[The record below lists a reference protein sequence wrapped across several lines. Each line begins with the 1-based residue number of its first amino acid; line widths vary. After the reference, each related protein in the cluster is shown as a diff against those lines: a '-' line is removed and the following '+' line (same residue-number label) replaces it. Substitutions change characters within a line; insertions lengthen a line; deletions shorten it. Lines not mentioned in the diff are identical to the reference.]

1 MNNMNFM
8 QYTTDYISGVMSL
21 RKPQEKSLKILE
33 EIINDTDLV
42 NNRNIEGIL
51 KVIHSKYP
59 ICSDFER
66 DFISLTFALA
76 TGVGKTRLM
85 GAFIT
90 YLYTNYGIKN
100 FLVVAPDTTIYE
112 KLKSDLGNPDNP
124 KYVFKGLGCFNN
136 PPKIIADDDYANK
149 NISLFDSE
157 VKIYVYNIGKFD
169 KEKTKMKAFNEFL
182 GMSFYEKLA
191 EMKDLVII
199 MDESHHYR
207 ADKGMTAINELKP
220 ILGLELTATP
230 IVNIKNKQVPF
241 KNVVYEY
248 PLSEAIKDGYTRVP
262 FALTRTDIDF
272 YHFGDDQLDKLMLND
287 GIKYHELIK
296 NKLINYAKVNKR
308 QVVKPFMLVV
318 CKDTEHAKKI
328 EEYIKSNDFENG
340 KYKNKTI
347 KIESKMSGVETEVNT
362 KLLLEVEKVDNPV
375 EIVIHVNML
384 KEGWDVNNL
393 YTIVP
398 LRTASS
404 KILREQ
410 MVGRGLRLPYGE
422 RTGDKE
428 IDSVVLTAHDKFQE
442 ILEEAQKGDSIFKL
456 GNVIKIEEIEDE
468 KETFSQIAIEYPIND
483 ELNDSIFVE
492 EESTKYE
499 LTNKINELLTKN
511 IEEQIYNQ
519 KSDNF
524 SDNFTEEIEEQIRQD
539 IEEEIKKD
547 DDLGKIYEENKNPIE
562 YWLKQNIKKT
572 HEKAIDKFILIPKIK
587 TEREE
592 GEYYFDD
599 FNLDTSKF
607 NQKPI
612 DNKILLQN
620 LIDASE
626 VEIIN
631 GGYINFD
638 AVTPEKTILDEL
650 RNKSEIDYEKTSDLL
665 FKLINQLITKF
676 KVEYNDE
683 QVKNIVMMY
692 KREIANE
699 IYSQMLKHFIRNE
712 GIIKEEVFAE
722 KPINYQSKY
731 NYNIKKNLFDNYDS
745 DRDGRITSIL
755 FDGIKR
761 GVFNTAKFDSV
772 PELQLAKILEREN
785 DFVQKWLRPSSTDFN
800 ITYNDGKNYEPDF
813 VVETEKM
820 KYLIEVK
827 GEDKLNDPDVLAKKK
842 KSVEY
847 CKLVSKWAEETGDK
861 KWTYVFIPASKITSK
876 STFKYLSEYYA
887 VKE

>member
-21 RKPQEKSLKILE
+21 RNPQEKSLKILE

-100 FLVVAPDTTIYE
+100 FLVVAPGTTIYE

-157 VKIYVYNIGKFD
+157 VNIYVYNIGKFD

-182 GMSFYEKLA
+182 GMSFYQKLA
-191 EMKDLVII
+191 EMKDLVIL

-272 YHFGDDQLDKLMLND
+272 YHFGNDQLDKLMLND

-296 NKLINYAKVNKR
+296 SKLINYAKVNKR
-308 QVVKPFMLVV
+308 PLVKPFMLVV

-340 KYKNKTI
+340 KYKYKTI

-468 KETFSQIAIEYPIND
+468 KEVFSQIAIEYPIND

-492 EESTKYE
+492 EESAKYE

-524 SDNFTEEIEEQIRQD
+524 TEEIEEKIRQD

-572 HEKAIDKFILIPKIK
+572 HEKAVDKFILIPKIK

-676 KVEYNDE
+676 KNEFNDE

-699 IYSQMLKHFIRNE
+699 IYSQMLKHFVRNE

-731 NYNIKKNLFDNYDS
+731 SYNIKKNLFDNYDS

-761 GVFNTAKFDSV
+761 GVFDTAKFDSV

-785 DFVQKWLRPSSTDFN
+785 DFVQKWLRPSATDFN

-820 KYLIEVK
+820 NYLVEVK
-827 GEDKLNDPDVLAKKK
+827 GEDKLNDPDVLAKKE

-847 CKLVSKWAEETGDK
+847 CKLVSKWAEETENK

>member
-21 RKPQEKSLKILE
+21 RNPQEKSLKILE

-100 FLVVAPDTTIYE
+100 FLVVAPGTTIYE

-157 VKIYVYNIGKFD
+157 VNIYVYNIGKFD

-182 GMSFYEKLA
+182 GMSFYQKLA
-191 EMKDLVII
+191 EMKDLVIL

-272 YHFGDDQLDKLMLND
+272 YHFGNDQLDKLMLND

-296 NKLINYAKVNKR
+296 SKLINYAKVNKR
-308 QVVKPFMLVV
+308 PLVKPFMLVV

-340 KYKNKTI
+340 KYKYKTI

-468 KETFSQIAIEYPIND
+468 KEVFSQIAIEYPIND

-492 EESTKYE
+492 EESAKYE

-524 SDNFTEEIEEQIRQD
+524 TEEIEEKIRQD

-572 HEKAIDKFILIPKIK
+572 HEKAVDKFILIPKIK

-592 GEYYFDD
+592 
-599 FNLDTSKF
+599 
-607 NQKPI
+607 
-612 DNKILLQN
+612 
-620 LIDASE
+620 
-626 VEIIN
+626 V
-631 GGYINFD
+631 
-638 AVTPEKTILDEL
+638 
-650 RNKSEIDYEKTSDLL
+650 
-665 FKLINQLITKF
+665 
-676 KVEYNDE
+676 
-683 QVKNIVMMY
+683 
-692 KREIANE
+692 
-699 IYSQMLKHFIRNE
+699 
-712 GIIKEEVFAE
+712 
-722 KPINYQSKY
+722 
-731 NYNIKKNLFDNYDS
+731 
-745 DRDGRITSIL
+745 
-755 FDGIKR
+755 
-761 GVFNTAKFDSV
+761 
-772 PELQLAKILEREN
+772 
-785 DFVQKWLRPSSTDFN
+785 
-800 ITYNDGKNYEPDF
+800 
-813 VVETEKM
+813 
-820 KYLIEVK
+820 
-827 GEDKLNDPDVLAKKK
+827 
-842 KSVEY
+842 
-847 CKLVSKWAEETGDK
+847 
-861 KWTYVFIPASKITSK
+861 
-876 STFKYLSEYYA
+876 
-887 VKE
+887 

>member
-21 RKPQEKSLKILE
+21 RNPQEKSLKILE
-33 EIINDTDLV
+33 EIINETELI
-42 NNRNIEGIL
+42 NNRNIEETL
-51 KVIHSKYP
+51 KIIHSKYP

-100 FLVVAPDTTIYE
+100 FLVVAPGTTIYE

-157 VKIYVYNIGKFD
+157 VNIYVYNIGKFD

-483 ELNDSIFVE
+483 ELNDSIFVA

-511 IEEQIYNQ
+511 IEEQIYSQN
-519 KSDNF
+519 

-562 YWLKQNIKKT
+562 YWLKQNIKRT

-676 KVEYNDE
+676 KNEFNDE

-699 IYSQMLKHFIRNE
+699 IYSQMLKHFIRND
-712 GIIKEEVFAE
+712 GTIKEEVFAE

-731 NYNIKKNLFDNYDS
+731 SYNIKKNLFDNYDS

-761 GVFNTAKFDSV
+761 GVFETAKFDSV

>member
-21 RKPQEKSLKILE
+21 RNPQEKSLKILE

-100 FLVVAPDTTIYE
+100 FLVVAPGTTIYE

-157 VKIYVYNIGKFD
+157 VNIYVYNIGKFD

-182 GMSFYEKLA
+182 GMSFYQKLA
-191 EMKDLVII
+191 EMKDLVIL

-296 NKLINYAKVNKR
+296 SKLINYAKVNKR
-308 QVVKPFMLVV
+308 PLVKPFMLVV

-340 KYKNKTI
+340 KYKYKTI

-468 KETFSQIAIEYPIND
+468 KEVFSQIAIEYPIND

-492 EESTKYE
+492 EESAKYE

-524 SDNFTEEIEEQIRQD
+524 TEEIEEKIRQD

-572 HEKAIDKFILIPKIK
+572 HEKAVDKFILIPKIK

-676 KVEYNDE
+676 KNEFNDE

-699 IYSQMLKHFIRNE
+699 IYSQMLKHFVRNE

-731 NYNIKKNLFDNYDS
+731 SYNIKKNLFDNYDS

-761 GVFNTAKFDSV
+761 GVFDTAKFDSV

-785 DFVQKWLRPSSTDFN
+785 DFVQKWLRPSATDFN

-820 KYLIEVK
+820 NYLVEVK
-827 GEDKLNDPDVLAKKK
+827 GEDKLNDPDVLAKKE

-847 CKLVSKWAEETGDK
+847 CKLVSKWAEETENK

>member
-21 RKPQEKSLKILE
+21 RNPQEKSLKILE

-100 FLVVAPDTTIYE
+100 FLVVAPGTTIYE

-157 VKIYVYNIGKFD
+157 VNIYVYNIGKFD

-182 GMSFYEKLA
+182 GMSFYQKLA
-191 EMKDLVII
+191 EMKDLVIL

-296 NKLINYAKVNKR
+296 SKLINYAKVNKR
-308 QVVKPFMLVV
+308 PLVKPFMLVV

-340 KYKNKTI
+340 KYKYKTI

-468 KETFSQIAIEYPIND
+468 KEVFSQIAIEYPIND

-492 EESTKYE
+492 EESAKYE

-524 SDNFTEEIEEQIRQD
+524 TEEIEEKIRQD

-572 HEKAIDKFILIPKIK
+572 HEKVVDKFILIPKIK

-676 KVEYNDE
+676 KNEFNDE

-699 IYSQMLKHFIRNE
+699 IYSQMLKHFVRNE

-731 NYNIKKNLFDNYDS
+731 SYNIKKNLFDNYDS

-761 GVFNTAKFDSV
+761 GVFDTAKFDSV

-785 DFVQKWLRPSSTDFN
+785 DFVQKWLRPSATDFN

-820 KYLIEVK
+820 NYLVEVK
-827 GEDKLNDPDVLAKKK
+827 GEDKLNDPDVLAKKE

-847 CKLVSKWAEETGDK
+847 CKLVSKWAEETENK

>member
-21 RKPQEKSLKILE
+21 RNPQEKSLKILE

-100 FLVVAPDTTIYE
+100 FLVVAPGTTIYE

-157 VKIYVYNIGKFD
+157 VNIYVYNIGKFD

-182 GMSFYEKLA
+182 GMSFYQKLA
-191 EMKDLVII
+191 EMKDLVIL

-296 NKLINYAKVNKR
+296 SKLINYAKVNKR
-308 QVVKPFMLVV
+308 PLVKPFMLVV

-340 KYKNKTI
+340 KYKYKTI

-468 KETFSQIAIEYPIND
+468 KEVFSQIAIEYPIND

-492 EESTKYE
+492 EESAKYE

-524 SDNFTEEIEEQIRQD
+524 TEEIEEKIRQD

-572 HEKAIDKFILIPKIK
+572 HEKAVDKFILIPKIK

-676 KVEYNDE
+676 KNEFNDE

-699 IYSQMLKHFIRNE
+699 IYSQMLKHFVRNE

-731 NYNIKKNLFDNYDS
+731 SYNIKKNLFDNYDS

-761 GVFNTAKFDSV
+761 GVFDTAKFDSV

-785 DFVQKWLRPSSTDFN
+785 DFVQKWLRPSATDFN

-813 VVETEKM
+813 VVETEKIN
-820 KYLIEVK
+820 YLVEVK
-827 GEDKLNDPDVLAKKK
+827 GEDKLNDPDVLAKKE

-847 CKLVSKWAEETGDK
+847 CKLVSKWAEETENK

>member
-21 RKPQEKSLKILE
+21 RNPQEKSLKILE

-100 FLVVAPDTTIYE
+100 FLVVAPGTTIYE

-157 VKIYVYNIGKFD
+157 VNIYVYNIGKFD

-182 GMSFYEKLA
+182 GMSFYQKLA
-191 EMKDLVII
+191 EMKDLVIL

-272 YHFGDDQLDKLMLND
+272 YHFGNDQLDKLMLND

-296 NKLINYAKVNKR
+296 SKLINYAKVNKR
-308 QVVKPFMLVV
+308 PLVKPFMLVV

-340 KYKNKTI
+340 KYKYKTI

-468 KETFSQIAIEYPIND
+468 KEVFSQIAIEYPIND

-492 EESTKYE
+492 EESAKYE

-524 SDNFTEEIEEQIRQD
+524 TEEIEEKIRQD

-572 HEKAIDKFILIPKIK
+572 HEKAVDKFILIPKIK

-592 GEYYFDD
+592 GEHYFDD

-676 KVEYNDE
+676 KNEFNDE

-699 IYSQMLKHFIRNE
+699 IYSQMLKHFVRNE

-731 NYNIKKNLFDNYDS
+731 SYNIKKNLFDNYDS

-761 GVFNTAKFDSV
+761 GVFDTAKFDSV

-785 DFVQKWLRPSSTDFN
+785 DFVQKWLRPSATDFN

-820 KYLIEVK
+820 NYLVEVK
-827 GEDKLNDPDVLAKKK
+827 GEDKLNDPDVLAKKE

-847 CKLVSKWAEETGDK
+847 CKLVSKWAEETENK

>member
-33 EIINDTDLV
+33 EIIHDTDLI
-42 NNRNIEGIL
+42 NNRNIEEIL

-100 FLVVAPDTTIYE
+100 FLVVAPGTTIYE
-112 KLKSDLGNPDNP
+112 KLKADLGNPDNP

-157 VKIYVYNIGKFD
+157 VNIYVYNIGKFD
-169 KEKTKMKAFNEFL
+169 KDNTRMKAFNEFL

-191 EMKDLVII
+191 KMKDLVII

-207 ADKGMTAINELKP
+207 ADKGMSAINELKP

-230 IVNIKNKQVPF
+230 IVNIKNKQILF

-272 YHFGDDQLDKLMLND
+272 YHFGNEQLDKLMLND

-296 NKLINYAKVNKR
+296 NKLASYAKVNKR
-308 QVVKPFMLVV
+308 QLVKPFMLVV
-318 CKDTEHAKKI
+318 CKDTDHAKKI
-328 EEYIKSNDFENG
+328 EKYIKSNDFENG

-347 KIESKMSGVETEVNT
+347 KIESKMSGIETEVNT
-362 KLLLEVEKVDNPV
+362 KLLLEVERADNPV

-410 MVGRGLRLPYGE
+410 MVGRGLRLPYGD

-442 ILEEAQKGDSIFKL
+442 ILEEAQKGNSIFKL
-456 GNVIKIEEIEDE
+456 GNVIKVEEIEDE
-468 KETFSQIAIEYPIND
+468 KFTYTQLAFDLEEEQD
-483 ELNDSIFVE
+483 ELNSLLQVREDEEKYIF
-492 EESTKYE
+492 
-499 LTNKINELLTKN
+499 TNNINTLIKN
-511 IEEQIYNQ
+511 KVTEYVCSNEN
-519 KSDNF
+519 KM
-524 SDNFTEEIEEQIRQD
+524 TEEIKNKIKEQV
-539 IEEEIKKD
+539 ENEIKTD
-547 DDLGKIYEENKNPIE
+547 EDLGRIFEENRNPIE
-562 YWLKQNIKKT
+562 SWMNRAI
-572 HEKAIDKFILIPKIK
+572 EKAEKDSEHQFILIPKIK

-592 GEYYFDD
+592 GEYYFDNFD
-599 FNLDTSKF
+599 LDVSKF

-612 DNKILLQN
+612 DNKLLLQN

-626 VEIIN
+626 VEMID

-638 AVTPEKTILDEL
+638 AVNPEKAILEEL
-650 RNKSEIDYEKTSDLL
+650 REKSEIDYEKTSDLL
-665 FKLINQLITKF
+665 FKLINQLISKF
-676 KVEYNDE
+676 KNEFNNE

-692 KREIANE
+692 KKELANE
-699 IYSQMLKHFIRNE
+699 IYNQMLKHFVRNE

-722 KPINYQSKY
+722 RPINYQS
-731 NYNIKKNLFDNYDS
+731 NYRYSIKKNLFDNYDS
-745 DRDGRITSIL
+745 DRDGRITSVL

-761 GVFNTAKFDSV
+761 GVFDTAKFDSV
-772 PELQLAKILEREN
+772 PELQLAKILERESN
-785 DFVQKWLRPSSTDFN
+785 FVQKWLRPSSADFN
-800 ITYNDGKNYEPDF
+800 ITYNEGKNYEPDF

-820 KYLIEVK
+820 TYLVEVK
-827 GEDKLNDPDVLAKKK
+827 GEDKLDDPDVLAKKK

-847 CKLVSKWAEETGDK
+847 CKLVSKWAEETGNK
-861 KWTYVFIPASKITSK
+861 KWTHVFIPASQISSK
-876 STFKYLSEYYA
+876 STFRYLSEYYA
-887 VKE
+887 VK

>member
-1 MNNMNFM
+1 MNNINFM

-21 RKPQEKSLKILE
+21 RNPQEKSLKILE

-100 FLVVAPDTTIYE
+100 FLVVAPGTTIYE

-157 VKIYVYNIGKFD
+157 VNIYVYNIGKFD

-182 GMSFYEKLA
+182 GMSFYQKLA
-191 EMKDLVII
+191 EMKDLVIL

-296 NKLINYAKVNKR
+296 SKLINYAKVNKR
-308 QVVKPFMLVV
+308 PLVKPFMLVV

-340 KYKNKTI
+340 KYKYKTI

-468 KETFSQIAIEYPIND
+468 KEVFSQIAIEYPIND

-492 EESTKYE
+492 EESAKYE

-524 SDNFTEEIEEQIRQD
+524 TEEIEEKIRQD

-572 HEKAIDKFILIPKIK
+572 HEKAVDKFILIPKIK

-676 KVEYNDE
+676 KNEFNDE

-699 IYSQMLKHFIRNE
+699 IYSQMLKHFVRNE

-731 NYNIKKNLFDNYDS
+731 SYNIKKNLFDNYDS

-761 GVFNTAKFDSV
+761 GVFDTAKFDSV

-785 DFVQKWLRPSSTDFN
+785 DFVQKWLRPSATDFN

-820 KYLIEVK
+820 NYLVEVK
-827 GEDKLNDPDVLAKKK
+827 GEDKLNDPDVLAKKE

-847 CKLVSKWAEETGDK
+847 CKLVSKWAEETENK

>member
-21 RKPQEKSLKILE
+21 RNPQEKSLKILE

-100 FLVVAPDTTIYE
+100 FLVVAPGTTIYE

-157 VKIYVYNIGKFD
+157 VNIYVYNIGKFD

-182 GMSFYEKLA
+182 GMSFYQKLA
-191 EMKDLVII
+191 EMKDLVIL

-272 YHFGDDQLDKLMLND
+272 YHFGNDQLDKLMLND

-296 NKLINYAKVNKR
+296 SKLINYAKVNKR
-308 QVVKPFMLVV
+308 PLVKPFMLVV

-340 KYKNKTI
+340 KYKYKTI

-468 KETFSQIAIEYPIND
+468 KEVFSQIAIEYQIND

-492 EESTKYE
+492 EESAKYE

-524 SDNFTEEIEEQIRQD
+524 TEEIEEKIRQD

-572 HEKAIDKFILIPKIK
+572 HEKAVDKFILIPKIK

-676 KVEYNDE
+676 KNEFNDE

-699 IYSQMLKHFIRNE
+699 IYSQMLKHFVRNE

-731 NYNIKKNLFDNYDS
+731 SYNIKKNLFDNYDS

-761 GVFNTAKFDSV
+761 GVFDTAKFDSV

-785 DFVQKWLRPSSTDFN
+785 DFVQKWLRPSATDFN

-820 KYLIEVK
+820 NYLVEVK
-827 GEDKLNDPDVLAKKK
+827 GEDKLNDPDVLAKKE

-847 CKLVSKWAEETGDK
+847 CKLVSKWAEETENK

>member
-21 RKPQEKSLKILE
+21 RNPQEKSLKILE

-100 FLVVAPDTTIYE
+100 FLVVAPGTTIYE
-112 KLKSDLGNPDNP
+112 KLKSDLGNPDNS

-157 VKIYVYNIGKFD
+157 VNIYVYNIGKFD

-182 GMSFYEKLA
+182 GMSFYQKLA
-191 EMKDLVII
+191 EMKDLVIL

-296 NKLINYAKVNKR
+296 SKLINYAKVNKR
-308 QVVKPFMLVV
+308 PLVKPFMLVV

-340 KYKNKTI
+340 KYKYKTI

-468 KETFSQIAIEYPIND
+468 KEVFSQIAIEYPIND

-492 EESTKYE
+492 EESAKYE

-524 SDNFTEEIEEQIRQD
+524 TEEIEEKIRQD

-572 HEKAIDKFILIPKIK
+572 HEKAVDKFILIPKIK

-676 KVEYNDE
+676 KNEFNDE

-699 IYSQMLKHFIRNE
+699 IYSQMLKHFVRNE

-731 NYNIKKNLFDNYDS
+731 SYNIKKNLFDNYDS

-761 GVFNTAKFDSV
+761 GVFDTAKFDSV

-785 DFVQKWLRPSSTDFN
+785 DFVQKWLRPSATDFN

-820 KYLIEVK
+820 NYLVEVK
-827 GEDKLNDPDVLAKKK
+827 GEDKLNDPDVLAKKE

-847 CKLVSKWAEETGDK
+847 CKLVSKWAEETENK

>member
-21 RKPQEKSLKILE
+21 RNPQEKSLKILE

-100 FLVVAPDTTIYE
+100 FLVVAPGTTIYE

-157 VKIYVYNIGKFD
+157 VNIYVYNIGKFD

-182 GMSFYEKLA
+182 GMSFYQKLA
-191 EMKDLVII
+191 EMKDLVIL

-296 NKLINYAKVNKR
+296 SKLINYAKVNKR
-308 QVVKPFMLVV
+308 PLVKPFMLVV

-340 KYKNKTI
+340 KYKYKTI

-468 KETFSQIAIEYPIND
+468 KEVFSQIAIEYPIND

-492 EESTKYE
+492 EESAKYE

-524 SDNFTEEIEEQIRQD
+524 TEEIEEKIRQN

-572 HEKAIDKFILIPKIK
+572 HEKAVDKFILIPKIK

-676 KVEYNDE
+676 KNEFNDE

-699 IYSQMLKHFIRNE
+699 IYSQMLKHFVRNE

-731 NYNIKKNLFDNYDS
+731 SYNIKKNLFDNYDS

-761 GVFNTAKFDSV
+761 GVFDTAKFDSV

-785 DFVQKWLRPSSTDFN
+785 DFVQKWLRPSATDFN

-820 KYLIEVK
+820 NYLVEVK
-827 GEDKLNDPDVLAKKK
+827 GEDKLNDPDVLAKKE

-847 CKLVSKWAEETGDK
+847 CKLVSKWAEETENK

>member
-1 MNNMNFM
+1 MNNINFM

-21 RKPQEKSLKILE
+21 RNPQEKSLKILE
-33 EIINDTDLV
+33 EIINDIDLV
-42 NNRNIEGIL
+42 NNRNIEEIL

-100 FLVVAPDTTIYE
+100 FLVVAPGTTIYE

-157 VKIYVYNIGKFD
+157 VNIYVYNIGKFD

-182 GMSFYEKLA
+182 GMSFYEKLT
-191 EMKDLVII
+191 EMKDLVIL

-296 NKLINYAKVNKR
+296 NKLINYAKANKR
-308 QVVKPFMLVV
+308 PLVKPFMLVV

-340 KYKNKTI
+340 KYKYKTI

-393 YTIVP
+393 YTIIP

-483 ELNDSIFVE
+483 ELNNSIFVE
-492 EESTKYE
+492 EESAKYE

-519 KSDNF
+519 K

-562 YWLKQNIKKT
+562 YWLKQNIKRT
-572 HEKAIDKFILIPKIK
+572 HEKAVDKFILIPKIK

-631 GGYINFD
+631 GGYIIFD
-638 AVTPEKTILDEL
+638 AVTPEKNILDEL

-676 KVEYNDE
+676 KKEFNDE
-683 QVKNIVMMY
+683 KVKNIVMMY

-731 NYNIKKNLFDNYDS
+731 NYNKKKNLFDNYDS

-772 PELQLAKILEREN
+772 PELQLAKLLEREN

-820 KYLIEVK
+820 KYLVEVK

>member
-21 RKPQEKSLKILE
+21 RNPQEKSLKILE
-33 EIINDTDLV
+33 DIINDSDLI
-42 NNRNIEGIL
+42 NNKDIEEIL
-51 KVIHSKYP
+51 NSIHNKYP
-59 ICSDFER
+59 ICTDFER
-66 DFISLTFALA
+66 NFISLTFALA

-100 FLVVAPDTTIYE
+100 FLVVAPGTTIYE

-157 VKIYVYNIGKFD
+157 VNIYVYNIGKFD

-230 IVNIKNKQVPF
+230 IVNIKNKQVLF

-272 YHFGDDQLDKLMLND
+272 YHFGDEQLDKLMLND
-287 GIKYHELIK
+287 GIRYHELIK
-296 NKLINYAKVNKR
+296 NKLINYAKVNKKE
-308 QVVKPFMLVV
+308 VVKPFMLVV
-318 CKDTEHAKKI
+318 CKDTDHAKKI
-328 EEYIKSNDFENG
+328 EEYIKSNDFLNG
-340 KYKNKTI
+340 KYKYKTI
-347 KIESKMSGVETEVNT
+347 KIESKMSGVESEVNT

-410 MVGRGLRLPYGE
+410 MVGRGLRLPYGK

-428 IDSVVLTAHDKFQE
+428 IDAVVLTAHDKFKE
-442 ILEEAQKGDSIFKL
+442 ILEEAQKGNSIFKL
-456 GNVIKIEEIEDE
+456 GNVIKVEEIEDDKFTYTQLALDLE
-468 KETFSQIAIEYPIND
+468 EEQD
-483 ELNDSIFVE
+483 ELNGLLQVREDEEKYTFTNSVNILIKDKVTE
-492 EESTKYE
+492 YVCSNENKMTEESK
-499 LTNKINELLTKN
+499 NKIK
-511 IEEQIYNQ
+511 
-519 KSDNF
+519 
-524 SDNFTEEIEEQIRQD
+524 RQ
-539 IEEEIKKD
+539 IEEEIKNNE
-547 DDLGKIYEENKNPIE
+547 DLGRIFEENRNPIE
-562 YWLKQNIKKT
+562 NWMNRAI
-572 HEKAIDKFILIPKIK
+572 EKIEKEVKHQFILIPRIK

-599 FNLDTSKF
+599 FDLDISKF

-612 DNKILLQN
+612 DNKLLLQN

-626 VEIIN
+626 TEVIN

-638 AVTPEKTILDEL
+638 AVSPEKTILEEL
-650 RNKSEIDYEKTSDLL
+650 RKKTEIDYEKTSNLL
-665 FKLINQLITKF
+665 FKLINQLILKF
-676 KVEYNDE
+676 RKEFNNE
-683 QVKNIVMMY
+683 QVKNVVMMY
-692 KREIANE
+692 KKELTNE
-699 IYSQMLKHFIRNE
+699 IYQQMLNHFVRNE

-722 KPINYQSKY
+722 KTINYQSNY
-731 NYNIKKNLFDNYDS
+731 RYNIKKNLFDNYDS

-755 FDGIKR
+755 FDGIKK
-761 GVFNTAKFDSV
+761 GVFDTVKFDSV

-785 DFVQKWLRPSSTDFN
+785 DFVEKWLRPSPIDFN
-800 ITYNDGKNYEPDF
+800 ITYNEGKNYEPDF
-813 VVETEKM
+813 VVETEKAI
-820 KYLIEVK
+820 YLVEVK
-827 GEDKLNDPDVLAKKK
+827 GDDKLNDPDVLAKKK

-847 CKLVSKWAEETGDK
+847 CSLVSKWAQETGNK
-861 KWTYVFIPASKITSK
+861 KWVHVFIPASKILAT
-876 STFKYLSEYYA
+876 STFRYLSEKFI
-887 VKE
+887 VE

>member
-21 RKPQEKSLKILE
+21 RNPQEKSLKILE

-100 FLVVAPDTTIYE
+100 FLVVAPGTTIYE

-157 VKIYVYNIGKFD
+157 VNIYVYNIGKFD

-182 GMSFYEKLA
+182 GMSFYQKLA
-191 EMKDLVII
+191 EMKDLVIL

-296 NKLINYAKVNKR
+296 SKLINYAKVNKR
-308 QVVKPFMLVV
+308 PLVKPFMLVV

-340 KYKNKTI
+340 KYKYKTI

-362 KLLLEVEKVDNPV
+362 KLLLEVEKVDNPI

-468 KETFSQIAIEYPIND
+468 KEVFSQIAIEYPIND

-492 EESTKYE
+492 EESAKYE

-524 SDNFTEEIEEQIRQD
+524 TEEIEEKIRQD

-572 HEKAIDKFILIPKIK
+572 HEKAVDKFILIPKIK

-676 KVEYNDE
+676 KNEFNDE

-699 IYSQMLKHFIRNE
+699 IYSQMLKHFVRNE

-731 NYNIKKNLFDNYDS
+731 SYNIKKNLFDNYDS

-761 GVFNTAKFDSV
+761 GVFDTAKFDSV

-785 DFVQKWLRPSSTDFN
+785 DFVQKWLRPSATDFN

-820 KYLIEVK
+820 NYLVEVK
-827 GEDKLNDPDVLAKKK
+827 GEDKLNDPDVLAKKE

-847 CKLVSKWAEETGDK
+847 CKLVSKWAEETENK

>member
-21 RKPQEKSLKILE
+21 RNPQEKSLKILE

-100 FLVVAPDTTIYE
+100 FLVVAPGTTIYE

-157 VKIYVYNIGKFD
+157 VNIYVYNIGKFD

-182 GMSFYEKLA
+182 GMSFYQKLA
-191 EMKDLVII
+191 EMKDLVIL

-296 NKLINYAKVNKR
+296 SKLINYAKVNKR
-308 QVVKPFMLVV
+308 PLVKPFMLVV

-340 KYKNKTI
+340 KYKYKTI

-468 KETFSQIAIEYPIND
+468 KEVFSQIAIEYPIND

-492 EESTKYE
+492 EESAKYE

-524 SDNFTEEIEEQIRQD
+524 TEEIEEKIRQD

-562 YWLKQNIKKT
+562 YWLKQNIKKI
-572 HEKAIDKFILIPKIK
+572 HEKAVDKFILIPKIK

-676 KVEYNDE
+676 KNEFNDE

-699 IYSQMLKHFIRNE
+699 IYSQMLKHFVRNE

-731 NYNIKKNLFDNYDS
+731 SYNIKKNLFDNYDS

-761 GVFNTAKFDSV
+761 GVFDTAKFDSV

-785 DFVQKWLRPSSTDFN
+785 DFVQKWLRPSATDFN

-820 KYLIEVK
+820 NYLVEVK
-827 GEDKLNDPDVLAKKK
+827 GEDKLNDPDVLAKKE

-847 CKLVSKWAEETGDK
+847 CKLVSKWAEETENK

>member
-21 RKPQEKSLKILE
+21 RNPQEKSLKILE
-33 EIINDTDLV
+33 EIINETELI
-42 NNRNIEGIL
+42 NNRNIEETL
-51 KVIHSKYP
+51 KIIHSKYT

-100 FLVVAPDTTIYE
+100 FLVVAPGTTIYE

-157 VKIYVYNIGKFD
+157 VNIYVYNIGKFD

-410 MVGRGLRLPYGE
+410 MIGRGLRLPYGE
-422 RTGDKE
+422 RTGEKE

-524 SDNFTEEIEEQIRQD
+524 TEEIEEQIKQD

-572 HEKAIDKFILIPKIK
+572 HEKAVDKFILIPKIK
-587 TEREE
+587 TEREQ

-626 VEIIN
+626 VEMIN

-692 KREIANE
+692 KRELANE

-712 GIIKEEVFAE
+712 GIIKEEVFAA

-820 KYLIEVK
+820 KYLVEVK

-876 STFKYLSEYYA
+876 STFKYLSDYYA

>member
-21 RKPQEKSLKILE
+21 RNPQEKSLKILE

-59 ICSDFER
+59 LCSDFER

-100 FLVVAPDTTIYE
+100 FLVVAPGTTIYE

-157 VKIYVYNIGKFD
+157 VNIYVYNIGKFD

-182 GMSFYEKLA
+182 GMSFYQKLA
-191 EMKDLVII
+191 EMKDLVIL

-296 NKLINYAKVNKR
+296 SKLINYAKVNKR
-308 QVVKPFMLVV
+308 PLVKPFMLVV

-340 KYKNKTI
+340 KYKYKTI

-468 KETFSQIAIEYPIND
+468 KEVFSQIAIEYPIND

-492 EESTKYE
+492 EESAKYE

-524 SDNFTEEIEEQIRQD
+524 TEEIEEKIRQD

-572 HEKAIDKFILIPKIK
+572 HEKAVDKFILIPKIK

-676 KVEYNDE
+676 KNEFNDE

-699 IYSQMLKHFIRNE
+699 IYSQMLKHFVRNE

-731 NYNIKKNLFDNYDS
+731 SYNIKKNLFDNYDS

-761 GVFNTAKFDSV
+761 GVFDTAKFDSV

-785 DFVQKWLRPSSTDFN
+785 DFVQKWLRPSATDFN

-820 KYLIEVK
+820 NYLVEVK
-827 GEDKLNDPDVLAKKK
+827 GEDKLNDPDVLAKKE

-847 CKLVSKWAEETGDK
+847 CKLVSKWAEETENK

>member
-21 RKPQEKSLKILE
+21 RNPQEKSLKILE

-100 FLVVAPDTTIYE
+100 FLVVAPGTTIYE
-112 KLKSDLGNPDNP
+112 KLKSDLENPDNP

-157 VKIYVYNIGKFD
+157 VNIYVYNIGKFD

-182 GMSFYEKLA
+182 GMSFYQKLA
-191 EMKDLVII
+191 EMKDLVIL

-272 YHFGDDQLDKLMLND
+272 YHFGNDQLDKLMLND

-296 NKLINYAKVNKR
+296 SKLINYAKVNKR
-308 QVVKPFMLVV
+308 PLVKPFMLVV

-340 KYKNKTI
+340 KYKYKTI

-468 KETFSQIAIEYPIND
+468 KEVFSQIAIEYPIND

-492 EESTKYE
+492 EESAKYE

-524 SDNFTEEIEEQIRQD
+524 TEEIEEKIRQD

-572 HEKAIDKFILIPKIK
+572 HEKAVDKFILIPKIK

-676 KVEYNDE
+676 KNEFNDE

-699 IYSQMLKHFIRNE
+699 IYSQMLKHFVRNE

-731 NYNIKKNLFDNYDS
+731 SYNIKKNLFDNYDS

-761 GVFNTAKFDSV
+761 GVFDTAKFDSV

-785 DFVQKWLRPSSTDFN
+785 DFVQKWLRPSATDFN

-820 KYLIEVK
+820 NYLVEVK
-827 GEDKLNDPDVLAKKK
+827 GEDKLNDPDVLAKKE

-847 CKLVSKWAEETGDK
+847 CKLVSKWAEETENK